1 MGSKARLAK
10 HILPI
15 MLKDRKDGQ
24 YWVEPFVG
32 ACNLIDKVDGN
43 RIGSD
48 VNPYIIALYKAL
60 QNGWVPPS
68 IVSKEEYIT
77 IKENKEFYPAELVA
91 FVGYGCSFGGKWF
104 NGYAACAKGIN
115 YADQSKR
122 SVLKQLES
130 MMNVDLRVC
139 NYYELQIPPNSII
152 YCDPPYASTTDYKA
166 VDTFDSQA
174 FFEWCREKRKE
185 GHTVFVSE
193 YQASDDFTCVFEKTV
208 SNPLSDKNRK
218 AARTEKLFKLI

>member
-15 MLKDRKDGQ
+15 MLKDRKGDQ

-32 ACNLIDKVDGN
+32 ACNLIDKVNGN

-60 QNGWVPPS
+60 QTGWTPPS
-68 IVSKEEYIT
+68 SVTKEEYQN
-77 IKENKEFYPAELVA
+77 IKANKELYPAELVA

-122 SVLKQLES
+122 SVLKQMENMNNVRLES
-130 MMNVDLRVC
+130 C
-139 NYYELQIPPNSII
+139 N
-152 YCDPPYASTTDYKA
+152 
-166 VDTFDSQA
+166 SQ
-174 FFEWCREKRKE
+174 
-185 GHTVFVSE
+185 
-193 YQASDDFTCVFEKTV
+193 
-208 SNPLSDKNRK
+208 
-218 AARTEKLFKLI
+218 